1 MVLHMVPCKSR
12 NIPPRDPSKSFK
24 EIIEGT
30 ASLLQ
35 NEDPELQRQCD
46 VQYARDAKAKHRIEE
61 RQERWLNGQFT
72 GKKDVRAEKEKTQVG
87 EGGETQGG

>member
-1 MVLHMVPCKSR
+1 
-12 NIPPRDPSKSFK
+12 
-24 EIIEGT
+24 
-30 ASLLQ
+30 
-35 NEDPELQRQCD
+35 

-87 EGGETQGG
+87 EGEETQGG